1 MNMDGQ
7 DEQDFGVRS
16 ATTVQNALGQAL
28 PQLFFLP
35 TGEKVAEG
43 RMRVIGRIDWLC
55 ALAGFWANRFH
66 PHPAL
71 SLEGEGIEVVLR
83 LARRLLWGL
92 AKRLCVVVGL
102 A

>member
-28 PQLFFLP
+28 PQLSFSP

-43 RMRVIGRIDWLC
+43 RMRVASEGLTGYVHWLVFGLIDFTLT
-55 ALAGFWANRFH
+55 L
-66 PHPAL
+66 PSP
-71 SLEGEGIEVVLR
+71 
-83 LARRLLWGL
+83 
-92 AKRLCVVVGL
+92 
-102 A
+102 